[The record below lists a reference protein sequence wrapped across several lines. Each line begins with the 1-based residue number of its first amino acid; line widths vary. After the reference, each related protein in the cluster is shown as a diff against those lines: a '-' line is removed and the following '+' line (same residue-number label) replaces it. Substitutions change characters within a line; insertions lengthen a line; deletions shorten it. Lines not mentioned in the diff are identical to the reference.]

1 MFAAQRDLTFDVR
14 LDELVRLKKM
24 MDNGQRNS
32 SYILY
37 AP

>member
-32 SYILY
+32 SYIL
-37 AP
+37 